1 MCDSCEETEFGCCV
15 DLENAALGPNFDGC
29 PAKNGTGGGYKDCT
43 LTVILSFAA
52 LKHSTMNRFDFY
64 DTVKFQLALIGARLL
79 SGWGDKGEGIQL
91 QGMQERDAV
100 QRCQMGM
107 L

>member
-1 MCDSCEETEFGCCV
+1 MCDSCEKTEFGCCV

-43 LTVILSFAA
+43 LTVSVSIAA
-52 LKHSTMNRFDFY
+52 MNYSAMNIFDFC
-64 DTVKFQLALIGARLL
+64 DTIKFELALTGARLL
-79 SGWGDKGEGIQL
+79 SGWGDKGERRQL
-91 QGMQERDAV
+91 QGLQERDAV
-100 QRCQMGM
+100 QGCQVGM